1 MKIQLTKAE
10 LDIVK
15 KILSKHL
22 PNATHY
28 LFGSRV
34 RGTAKQYS
42 DLDVVIIS
50 DKSIVHDTQ
59 DHDLYNGHCSGIDFS
74 GTNRKVLTTRT
85 HGKITIEV
93 PASGQGMIYT
103 NQNY

>member
-50 DKSIVHDTQ
+50 DNAIPLNTLAHLRDAFSESSLPFKIDIVDWHRTTDEFR
-59 DHDLYNGHCSGIDFS
+59 DHIRREWVKLIL
-74 GTNRKVLTTRT
+74 V
-85 HGKITIEV
+85 
-93 PASGQGMIYT
+93 
-103 NQNY
+103 